1 MKQETTEPK
10 PIDIYGISDIA
21 TMAYDASLM
30 LPYYISKSPLI
41 EYTYIYEDGSEK
53 LIFVKDESVQPG
65 NSFKDRGSAYAIG
78 RYVMKGVDSVI
89 TASAGNH
96 GLGVARAAQYYNI
109 ESTVVIPENSEQVK
123 KDLIRELGAKV
134 IEISGDFSDAEFLA
148 KSIANEGKSK
158 LIHPFA
164 DPYVAA
170 GQGSIA
176 VELLDQ
182 LSGNIRSFIPVGGGG
197 LLLGFGSVMKS
208 YSKLNEIIS
217 CQPNSANTFTKS
229 YVNGSITPSRDVDME
244 FGGLAVRTLDPQT
257 YSLGSVVNDRC
268 KILKPLQVFRAIHD
282 WRILTGTFLEPAAA
296 VGLAAC
302 LLSNNDA
309 RSDYAEVAIVTGSNS
324 SNEIR
329 KKVDRLAI
337 ENRW

>member
-1 MKQETTEPK
+1 MKQETTETEQ
-10 PIDIYGISDIA
+10 INIYGISDIA

-109 ESTVVIPENSEQVK
+109 ESTVIIPENSEQVK

-182 LSGNIRSFIPVGGGG
+182 LSGNIRSYIPVGGGG
-197 LLLGFGSVMKS
+197 LLLGLGSVMKS
-208 YSKLNEIIS
+208 SSKLNEIIS
-217 CQPNSANTFTKS
+217 CQPNSANTFSKS
-229 YVNGSITPSRDVDME
+229 FKNGLITPRRDVDME
-244 FGGLAVRTLDPQT
+244 FGGLAVRTLDPRT
-257 YSLGSVVNDRC
+257 FSLGFVLTDRC
-268 KILKPLQVFRAIHD
+268 KIIEPIQVYRAIHD
-282 WRILTGTFLEPAAA
+282 WRVHTGTFLEPSAA

-302 LLSNNDA
+302 LLSNNESKGDA
-309 RSDYAEVAIVTGSNS
+309 SEVVVVTGSNS
-324 SNEIR
+324 SDEI
-329 KKVDRLAI
+329 KQKVDRLAI
-337 ENRW
+337 EYSW